1 MGVPYRRLSPSR
13 ERNPRP
19 SSREL
24 VRVAA
29 RPPST
34 VNIRRPWGGV
44 LEGEKGNLPVQTRRK
59 YELIINLKTAKTF
72 GVELPASVL
81 ARADEGIK

>member
-1 MGVPYRRLSPSR
+1 MQ
-13 ERNPRP
+13 P
-19 SSREL
+19 SSVLTRTSSRRREATKH
-24 VRVAA
+24 V
-29 RPPST
+29 T
-34 VNIRRPWGGV
+34 IRRPWGGV